1 MLGRGVLHAPPPS
14 VRAAQAIPPAA
25 AATATATAAVT
36 AASASAAAAAAV
48 VVAAVILGR
57 NLKIQNIEKKH
68 PKCSNCHI
76 YNFQSSKN
84 KKKKKKKLSIKIPHF
99 YPLWGPINIY
109 RYLDRM

>member
-48 VVAAVILGR
+48 VVAAAAAARPRVTSSDSRARGR
-57 NLKIQNIEKKH
+57 CVARPRTGRAPLRLAQGGRV
-68 PKCSNCHI
+68 PAAG
-76 YNFQSSKN
+76 SSAATA
-84 KKKKKKKLSIKIPHF
+84 
-99 YPLWGPINIY
+99 
-109 RYLDRM
+109 